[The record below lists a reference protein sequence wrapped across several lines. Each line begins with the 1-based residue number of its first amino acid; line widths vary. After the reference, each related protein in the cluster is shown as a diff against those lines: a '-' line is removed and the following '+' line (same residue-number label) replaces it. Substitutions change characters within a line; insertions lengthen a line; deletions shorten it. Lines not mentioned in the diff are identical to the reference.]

1 MESKMTLRDCRDAI
15 ELDVPRGYFIC
26 WNFTTQAQNKVRTKL
41 YDNRGRVYMEETRQS
56 RKPLPVISGSDYMAG
71 DKLFVTIDVPTSKE
85 VHVWRGTSE
94 MKNQSGQIVARS
106 IVILAEDED
115 DDDFNDVQLNIT
127 AFRSEG

>member
-1 MESKMTLRDCRDAI
+1 
-15 ELDVPRGYFIC
+15 
-26 WNFTTQAQNKVRTKL
+26 
-41 YDNRGRVYMEETRQS
+41 MEETRQS